1 MKMVF
6 LLKNNAEKGIGEEE
20 ATQKGREKGAEKRP
34 PKFVNSRTNGRLPG
48 NSQILEAVIL
58 PFFGWLFS

>member
-1 MKMVF
+1 M
-6 LLKNNAEKGIGEEE
+6 GEEE

-48 NSQILEAVIL
+48 NSQILEPVIL
-58 PFFGWLFS
+58 LFFGWLFL